1 MITDE
6 QKAADVYH
14 ASLEPGKQGFE
25 SALFSGLDGLVAKP
39 ACFDSDGQNQQVQ
52 KLGVAQQAGPGNAVV
67 GMGKVLKVMAGDV
80 VTANV
85 KGWYDQPVAV
95 GNNPQNLPPIL
106 TVLSNLFTGGV
117 ASLGTEAGLTA
128 GSTSVLSPG
137 IQSFL
142 SSQNNY
148 SSTAGAYL
156 NWILLD
162 EEQFKLVTSG
172 SGSASLLQATD
183 GSCGS
188 TGVLQAGSGIGIE
201 KNGYL
206 YIYVSNTSTAYPV
219 YFDQLHIEH
228 TRGALLE
235 ENHYYPFG
243 LVMNGISS
251 KALSNTAA
259 NRLKYNG
266 KEEQREEFSDGSG
279 LEWLDYGARMY
290 DNQVGRW
297 FVVDCKAG
305 KYTSFS
311 PYNYTLNNPIF
322 YIDRQG
328 MEPDKPSTTN
338 RETLLQTLRKNNIND
353 LSGLSSFYGGATEF
367 GSGTNAMPAS
377 SSVRYLYSKRWGWI
391 DMKHFA
397 SAANVADGIATAK
410 QVINHGEDIEIQQSS
425 SKKLSE
431 RNSSFSYEDLISN
444 LLGTYFESFLES
456 DLASGNDMSK
466 NLEFFLMMLDVADPT
481 EAPNYKDLPESPEIA
496 QDKEEHTVVR
506 NYSYNPLYT
515 KKDNNLQ
522 LDVSI
527 KQFLKSK
534 SELRDKLLE
543 AAKQNGTT
551 TVTP

>member
-1 MITDE
+1 M
-6 QKAADVYH
+6 
-14 ASLEPGKQGFE
+14 S
-25 SALFSGLDGLVAKP
+25 
-39 ACFDSDGQNQQVQ
+39 C
-52 KLGVAQQAGPGNAVV
+52 
-67 GMGKVLKVMAGDV
+67 
-80 VTANV
+80 
-85 KGWYDQPVAV
+85 
-95 GNNPQNLPPIL
+95 NNPQNLSPLL
-106 TVLSNLFTGGV
+106 TVLSSLFTGGV

-251 KALSNTAA
+251 KALSNTTA

-297 FVVDCKAG
+297 FAVDALSE
-305 KYTSFS
+305 KYPTFS
-311 PYNYTLNNPIF
+311 PYVYAFNNPMLF
-322 YIDRQG
+322 IDPDGRDNVIYLYAADKSINKKQLNLIAKQANANFAALG
-328 MEPDKPSTTN
+328 LKTQVKVLKGGFDKNAYSKMDKTDAVAVIGNPDAVKKSIESYNSSFIGEMEGFGSNGADGKTNPEHSQNPSGSN
-338 RETLLQTLRKNNIND
+338 AENKNNII
-353 LSGLSSFYGGATEF
+353 AIA
-367 GSGTNAMPAS
+367 TNATKTMSEKIKSTFEETAAFLLTHGAGHNAGMNHAGD
-377 SSVRYLYSKRWGWI
+377 YNYTDETGK
-391 DMKHFA
+391 F
-397 SAANVADGIATAK
+397 ANVYIPGTPNVMTEGGVLMGRIITSAYGKETLNTYIASP
-410 QVINHGEDIEIQQSS
+410 INRQPSGKGSFGQNMISIQAMYIH
-425 SKKLSE
+425 
-431 RNSSFSYEDLISN
+431 RF
-444 LLGTYFESFLES
+444 
-456 DLASGNDMSK
+456 GNNTPK
-466 NLEFFLMMLDVADPT
+466 AVLPT
-481 EAPNYKDLPESPEIA
+481 
-496 QDKEEHTVVR
+496 Q
-506 NYSYNPLYT
+506 
-515 KKDNNLQ
+515 
-522 LDVSI
+522 
-527 KQFLKSK
+527 
-534 SELRDKLLE
+534 
-543 AAKQNGTT
+543 
-551 TVTP
+551 